1 VDFKFDPQNWD
12 GLLRLVLLI
21 LPGIVFFE
29 TFKRFVERPFPGKEV
44 YIAKVLYA
52 SMLFFL
58 ANSVLLYLWSRTP
71 DGYRFAIPDPIQLP
85 LQAIAIPFVAAIVLA
100 ALDQRRWF
108 VRLAAWM
115 GVAAVDPSPGG
126 WDLFFGKRE
135 SAFVIIGLKDG
146 SKVFGYFG
154 SNSMASTDATS
165 RDIYLERVYRLP
177 DNPSDPWIE
186 VPGSKGILIL
196 QSEMQYMEFRGDQ
209 V

>member
-58 ANSVLLYLWSRTP
+58 GNSALLYLWSLTP
-71 DGYRFAIPDPIQLP
+71 DRFRFSIPDPVQVP
-85 LQAIAIPFVAAIVLA
+85 VQAIAVPFLAAIILA
-100 ALDQRRWF
+100 AFDQRRWF
-108 VRLAAWM
+108 VWLAARV

-126 WDLFFGKRE
+126 WDYFFGKRE
-135 SAFVIIGLKDG
+135 SAFVIVGLKDG

-154 SNSMASTDATS
+154 SNSMASTDATN
-165 RDIYLERVYRLP
+165 RDIYLERVYRPP
-177 DNPSDPWIE
+177 DDPSDPWIE
-186 VPGSKGILIL
+186 VVGSRGILIP
-196 QSEMQYMEFRGDQ
+196 QSEMQYIEFRGD
-209 V
+209 